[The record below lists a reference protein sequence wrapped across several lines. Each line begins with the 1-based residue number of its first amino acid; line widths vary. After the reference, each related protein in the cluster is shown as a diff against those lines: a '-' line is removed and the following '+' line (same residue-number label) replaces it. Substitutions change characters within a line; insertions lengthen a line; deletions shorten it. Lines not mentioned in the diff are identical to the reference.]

1 MSISFLRI
9 ALWGLAVLISFIGW
23 GSELEARLFGSR
35 TADAGLRAVWGM
47 AFMLFICGIGGLFR
61 IFNQPVIVIVV
72 VAGVILAGVDAVRR
86 TRDRDLLK
94 KWGGIV
100 GLSLLAL
107 FATGAFLLYLA
118 SILDL
123 RFNPNDDYIAYFPF
137 VRQIIQQGTLF
148 DPFSTRRVMAFG
160 GQSFLQALV
169 LSGAPYYRL
178 HVFDE
183 GICLLITALLIIGSK
198 KRDGSALPPLLALM
212 LLVAVPTIRLNSSPE
227 VSGVALFYGLFRTFQ
242 WLDERTDSSRRIA
255 SAAIASLV
263 AIAACTLRS
272 NFVAVA
278 VPMVACS
285 YALRFAW
292 SRGQRAEVAREGGWS
307 ALFGFVFLLPWMIMS
322 FQSSGTP
329 LFPLI
334 RGHLNPAFWML
345 QDPKNWHDQWAA
357 LTGTVRENEFLK
369 LFPLFVIGALIVRD
383 DGARKPLRSLV
394 LAALLGY
401 VMLVFTLASDV
412 PSFLRYVYGFVVP
425 VALAAITACTARFE
439 RGRRTEIVVI
449 LAALIQLALLIDYAH
464 YRIRDAYRAVVHMAS
479 MPIPTLEQSAAW
491 AHYQALQARVP
502 PGERLLVMVDLPFM
516 LDYTRNTIYNIDS
529 AAAVSPPPGFPYFQ
543 GPDRVAQYLR
553 SQGIRW
559 VAFVRPERAM
569 ELYSWGFWAYQMRTP
584 GAFWRAHARIYL
596 DLFENF
602 GSLAATH
609 GRDYDDGSMLL
620 IDLSRPAGKL
630 PDSATGSS
638 RSAGNPD
645 RRAAD

>member
-1 MSISFLRI
+1 MSGSFLTV
-9 ALWGLAVLISFIGW
+9 ALWGLAVLVSFIGW
-23 GSELEARLFGSR
+23 GSELEARLFGCR

-47 AFMLFICGIGGLFR
+47 ALVLFIGGVGGLFR
-61 IFNQPVIVIVV
+61 IFNRPVIVIVV
-72 VAGVILAGVDAVRR
+72 IAGFILAVFDAVRR
-86 TRDRDLLK
+86 TTDRDLLK
-94 KWGGIV
+94 KWGGII
-100 GLSLLAL
+100 GLVLLAL
-107 FATGAFLLYLA
+107 FVAGAVLLYLD

-137 VRQIIQQGTLF
+137 VRQIVQQGTLF

-169 LSGAPYYRL
+169 VAGAPYYRL

-198 KRDGSALPPLLALM
+198 KREGSALPPLLALM
-212 LLVAVPTIRLNSSPE
+212 LLVAVPNIRLNSSPE
-227 VSGVALFYGLFRTFQ
+227 ISGVALFYGLFRTLQ
-242 WLDERTDSSRRIA
+242 WLDDRTEPPRRIA

-272 NFVAVA
+272 NFIAVA

-285 YALRFAW
+285 YALRFAL
-292 SRGQRAEVAREGGWS
+292 SRGQRAEVVREGGWS

-357 LTGTVRENEFLK
+357 LIGTVRENEFLM
-369 LFPLFVIGALIVRD
+369 LFPLFALGALLLRD

-401 VMLVFTLASDV
+401 LMLVFTLASDV

-425 VALAAITACTARFE
+425 VAIAAITACTARFE

-449 LAALIQLALLIDYAH
+449 VAALIQLALLVDHAH
-464 YRIRDAYRAVVHMAS
+464 YRIRDAFLRVVQMAA
-479 MPIPTLEQSAAW
+479 MPIPKLEQSEAW
-491 AHYQALQARVP
+491 QHYHALQEHVP
-502 PGERLLVMVDLPFM
+502 SGERLLVMIDLPFM
-516 LDYTRNTIYNIDS
+516 LDFTRNTIYNVDS

-553 SQGIRW
+553 SQGITW
-559 VAFVRPERAM
+559 VAFVRQDRAM
-569 ELYSWGFWAYQMRTP
+569 ELYNRGFWEYQIRTP
-584 GAFWRAHARIYL
+584 GSFWRAHARIYL

-602 GSLAATH
+602 ESLAGSYA
-609 GRDYDDGSMLL
+609 RDYDDGAMVL

-630 PDSATGSS
+630 PDSGTGSS
-638 RSAGNPD
+638 RSIGNPD